1 MIAGSRTFFSPWHGL
16 KFQASEV
23 RSDVQVE
30 QPMRQTAAGRWRLS
44 GNASQA
50 NGPGFPTVGQGFPTV
65 GQGFPAVST
74 VGSSCDHFSQFPKQF
89 VRASDMQMSTKHQFC
104 G

>member
-1 MIAGSRTFFSPWHGL
+1 MGL
-16 KFQASEV
+16 KFKASEV

-50 NGPGFPTVGQGFPTV
+50 NGPGFPAVGQGLPAV

-74 VGSSCDHFSQFPKQF
+74 VGSDHFRQFPKQF
-89 VRASDMQMSTKHQFC
+89 VRASDM
-104 G
+104 